1 MRRLP
6 IGPKLIALLLAVG
19 LVPLAVIALIA
30 NASASGS
37 LREAAGNRAGQA
49 AFNAVDKLDRNL
61 FERYGDVQAFAQ
73 SDPAK
78 SMDPARLRTWMDAM
92 MATYTPIYRVMV
104 VADRSGRIVAA
115 NTVDLEGKPLRT
127 APLLGRDVSGE
138 AWFRTTAAGRLEA
151 GETLVEDLHRDELM
165 QAVHGDGPNAYA
177 MSFSYPIRDDAGRI
191 VGVWSNRFNWDVA
204 TGILDAELARAKAQG
219 QAAARFKLLNRAG
232 IVLGGGSRDEV
243 LRRDL
248 SGHPVVRR
256 ALAPNAQGA
265 EIAKG
270 PDGADDVMGWY
281 RSRGFGLYPG
291 IGWSLLASQPTSEA
305 LADSAAL
312 TRTILLV
319 ALLGGLA
326 VGLGAWWLGRRIAA
340 RLRGVA
346 SALGAVAVGD
356 VGHTLEVRSADELGA
371 MERAYLDMQDYL
383 TDLSV
388 AAQRVADGDLSSEIA
403 PRSEADVLGTAFA
416 HMTGSLRELTGEL
429 RATAT
434 SLTSASQAMASTSE
448 ETGRAVGEIAA
459 AVGEVAQGAER
470 QVRTVEVAQ
479 GITADMAAST
489 RASVETAEATARAAR
504 EARSL
509 AEVGAG
515 SVTQATQAME
525 AVRSASA
532 EATRAIRDLGEKS
545 EQIGGIVD
553 SITAI
558 ARQTNLL
565 ALNAAIEAARAGE
578 QGRGFAV
585 VAEEVRKLAEESQ
598 AAAGTISA
606 LVEQIQTQT
615 ARAVQVVEAGAQ
627 RTEEGAE
634 TVEDA
639 RSAFV
644 EIGGSVRD
652 MADRVEEIALALTD
666 LAGASERMQEGMG
679 EVVTVAETSSA
690 ASEEVSASTEQTSA
704 STQEIAA
711 SAQQLAANAEQL
723 ERLVG
728 RFRLAERA

>member
-19 LVPLAVIALIA
+19 LLPLAVTALIA
-30 NASASGS
+30 NSSASGS

-78 SMDPARLRTWMDAM
+78 SMDPARLKVWMDAM

-104 VADRSGRIVAA
+104 VADRRGRVIAA

-138 AWFRTTAAGRLEA
+138 AWFRTTAGGKLDA
-151 GETLVEDLHRDELM
+151 GETLVEDLHRDTLM
-165 QAVHGDGPNAYA
+165 EAVHGDGPNAYA

-204 TGILDAELARAKAQG
+204 TGILDAELAQAKAQG
-219 QAAARFKLLNRAG
+219 QSAARFLLLNRAG
-232 IVLGGGSRDEV
+232 VVLGGGAPDDV

-256 ALAPNAQGA
+256 ALAPKAQGNELA
-265 EIAKG
+265 QG
-270 PDGADDVMGWY
+270 PDGAEDVMGWY

-291 IGWSLLASQPTSEA
+291 IGWSLLASQPASEA

-319 ALLGGLA
+319 ALLAA
-326 VGLGAWWLGRRIAA
+326 VALGVGAWWLGRRIAG
-340 RLRGVA
+340 RMRGLA

-356 VGHTLEVRSADELGA
+356 VGRPLEVRSADELGA
-371 MERAYLDMQDYL
+371 MERAYLDMQGYL
-383 TDLSV
+383 TDLSG
-388 AAQRVADGDLSSEIA
+388 AAQKVADGDLTSDLV
-403 PRSEADVLGTAFA
+403 PRSEADVLGSAFA
-416 HMTGSLRELTGEL
+416 HMTASLREVTGEL
-429 RATAT
+429 RTTASNLST
-434 SLTSASQAMASTSE
+434 ASQAMATTSD

-479 GITADMAAST
+479 GITADMASST
-489 RASVETAEATARAAR
+489 RASAQTAEATAQAAR
-504 EARSL
+504 QARDL
-509 AEVGAG
+509 ADVGAG
-515 SVTQATQAME
+515 SVTQATEAME
-525 AVRSASA
+525 AVQAASA
-532 EATRAIRDLGEKS
+532 EATRAIRELGEKS

-598 AAAGTISA
+598 SAAGTISA
-606 LVEQIQTQT
+606 LVDEIQAQT
-615 ARAVQVVEAGAQ
+615 ARAVQVVEAGAK
-627 RTEEGAE
+627 RTAEGAG
-634 TVEDA
+634 TVEEA
-639 RSAFV
+639 RTAFV

-652 MADRVEEIALALTD
+652 MAARVEEIAQALAELS
-666 LAGASERMQEGMG
+666 GASERMQEGMS
-679 EVVTVAETSSA
+679 EVASVAETSSA

-704 STQEIAA
+704 STQQIAA
-711 SAQQLAANAEQL
+711 SAQELAANAEQL

-728 RFRLAERA
+728 RFRLVA

>member
-19 LVPLAVIALIA
+19 LLPLAVTALIA
-30 NASASGS
+30 NSSASGS

-78 SMDPARLRTWMDAM
+78 SMDPARLKVWMDAM

-104 VADRSGRIVAA
+104 VADRRGRVIAA

-138 AWFRTTAAGRLEA
+138 AWFRTTAGGKLDA
-151 GETLVEDLHRDELM
+151 GETLVEDLHRDTLM
-165 QAVHGDGPNAYA
+165 EAVHGDGPNAYA

-204 TGILDAELARAKAQG
+204 TGILDAELAQAKAQG
-219 QAAARFKLLNRAG
+219 QSAARFLLLNRAG
-232 IVLGGGSRDEV
+232 VVLGGGAPDDV

-256 ALAPNAQGA
+256 ALAPKAQGNELA
-265 EIAKG
+265 QG
-270 PDGADDVMGWY
+270 PDGAEDVMGWY

-291 IGWSLLASQPTSEA
+291 IGWSLVASEPTSDA
-305 LADSAAL
+305 LADSASL

-319 ALLGGLA
+319 ALLAA
-326 VGLGAWWLGRRIAA
+326 VALGVGAWWLGRRIAG

-356 VGHTLEVRSADELGA
+356 VGRTLEVRSADELGA
-371 MERAYLDMQDYL
+371 MERAYLDMQGYL
-383 TDLSV
+383 TDLSG
-388 AAQRVADGDLSSEIA
+388 AAQRVADGDLSSELV
-403 PRSEADVLGTAFA
+403 PRSDADVLGTAFV
-416 HMTGSLRELTGEL
+416 HMTASLREMTSEL
-429 RATAT
+429 RATAA
-434 SLTSASQAMASTSE
+434 SLTSASQAMATTSD
-448 ETGRAVGEIAA
+448 ETGRAVGEIAS
-459 AVGEVAQGAER
+459 AVGEVAEGAER
-470 QVRTVEVAQ
+470 QVRTVEMAQ

-489 RASVETAEATARAAR
+489 RASAQTAAATAQAAR
-504 EARSL
+504 EARAL
-509 AEVGAG
+509 ADVGAG
-515 SVTQATQAME
+515 SVTQATEAME
-525 AVRSASA
+525 AVRVASE
-532 EATRAIRDLGEKS
+532 EAMLTIRELGEKS
-545 EQIGGIVD
+545 QQIGGIVD

-606 LVEQIQTQT
+606 LVEEIQAQT
-615 ARAVQVVEAGAQ
+615 ARAVQVVEAGGR
-627 RTEEGAE
+627 RTAEGAG

-639 RSAFV
+639 RVAFV
-644 EIGGSVRD
+644 DIGESVRD
-652 MADRVEEIALALTD
+652 MADRVEEISQALTG
-666 LAGASERMQEGMG
+666 LAGASERMQQGMG
-679 EVVTVAETSSA
+679 EVAAVAETSSA

-711 SAQQLAANAEQL
+711 SAQELAANAEQL

-728 RFRLAERA
+728 RFRLTA